1 MIYEYAVNPSLC
13 ADWRDLKDLI
23 IAFGREEG
31 RLISDVPKK
40 QWERSAA
47 EAINRSNPKP
57 VEKKRLKTFLKKL
70 SAKALYVRNH
80 TIDDKS
86 EWIDNAIAT
95 HRIWPFRAIITDE
108 YTGCEECVLENGLSL
123 LTHDY
128 WQAAPSVTVI
138 RKAPNMVDIIRPI
151 IENARQIV
159 LVDRNFRLVDP
170 SGHPAIRYKSVL
182 LEFLNAI
189 ANKQHGPSINTVF
202 YHVGDKY
209 ISSAELQRQCE
220 LYLKKEIPAMIT
232 LKFVIW
238 PWDELHD
245 RYLLTDIGGLDFGQG
260 LDEWTGSGPETI
272 KISRISN
279 VDRQHWWSKCN
290 QKRPNVELNRNK

>member
-13 ADWRDLKDLI
+13 ANWRDLKDLI

-31 RLISDVPKK
+31 RLISDVPRK
-40 QWERSAA
+40 QWVRSALY
-47 EAINRSNPKP
+47 AINRSNPKP

-70 SAKALYVRNH
+70 STKALYVRNH

-95 HRIWPFRAIITDE
+95 HQIWPFRAIITDK
-108 YTGCEECVLENGLSL
+108 YAGCEECVIENGLGL
-123 LTHDY
+123 LTYDC
-128 WQAAPSVTVI
+128 WKAAPSVTVA
-138 RKAPNMVDIIRPI
+138 RKAMDMIDIIRPV

-159 LVDRNFRLVDP
+159 LVDRNFRLVD
-170 SGHPAIRYKSVL
+170 SNGHPAIRYKSVL
-182 LEFLNAI
+182 LEVLNVI
-189 ANKQHGPSINTVF
+189 TNKQHGPSINTVF
-202 YHVGDKY
+202 YHVGGKY
-209 ISSAELQRQCE
+209 FSSAELQRHGE
-220 LYLKKEIPAMIT
+220 LYLKNEIPERMT
-232 LKFVIW
+232 LKFIIW

-260 LDEWTGSGPETI
+260 LDEWTGSGPERV

-279 VDRQHWWSKCN
+279 VDRKYWLSKCN
-290 QKRPNVELNRNK
+290 QKQPDVEINQSR